1 MPAVVRVENTKCR
14 RSARRVSE
22 RKAAG
27 RAGKQTSRT
36 AESRGADRE
45 DTWLPA
51 FAYLN
56 SDPSPAIE
64 ILVGGLTQLPEAKLE
79 FSFFWL
85 DFLYCVSETIQPAA
99 KRRDLTAPCVSAG
112 TETHPRA

>member
-1 MPAVVRVENTKCR
+1 MLAVVRVENTKCR
-14 RSARRVSE
+14 RGVRRVSGK
-22 RKAAG
+22 RAAG

-36 AESRGADRE
+36 AESRGAGRE

-56 SDPSPAIE
+56 SAPSPAIE
-64 ILVGGLTQLPEAKLE
+64 ILVGGLTQLPRSKTRVLI
-79 FSFFWL
+79 
-85 DFLYCVSETIQPAA
+85 FLARFLMLRSETIQPAA
-99 KRRDLTAPCVSAG
+99 KRRDLIAPCVSAG